1 MLQLL
6 SMISEWAA
14 QGLGALSSFMV
25 PCLQP
30 PSTGVTPSSLATS
43 TPPSASSQLTEGAL
57 VGLIIGCVLLFLL
70 LLSAPTLMFIR
81 HSAVHKG
88 RTGGLYS
95 LFVPKPKPKP
105 FPPSPPVGYWG
116 PNVWMLN
123 DPERL
128 RKMEYLEPQPGQVY
142 EVTGNHGYEAAGG
155 ERFPAREIDGVM
167 LAGELPLTTRMP
179 EMAAVGTPV
188 EQVDRGRTRWRKDN
202 GTLDRVISQGRG
214 RHEG

>member
-1 MLQLL
+1 M
-6 SMISEWAA
+6 
-14 QGLGALSSFMV
+14 GALSSFMV

-43 TPPSASSQLTEGAL
+43 TPPSASSHLTEGAL

-70 LLSAPTLMFIR
+70 LLFASTLIFIR

-95 LFVPKPKPKP
+95 LFVPKPKP

-116 PNVWMLN
+116 PDIRTLN

-128 RKMEYLEPQPGQVY
+128 RKIEYLGPQPGQVY
-142 EVTGNHGYEAAGG
+142 EVTGNHGYEAIGD

-167 LAGELPLTTRMP
+167 LVGELPLTTPMP

-188 EQVDRGRTRWRKDN
+188 EQFDRGRTRWRKDN

-214 RHEG
+214 QNEG